1 MTALGLFAAMPRD
14 LVLLIARFAGAKSAP
29 PAEKTTTV
37 ASVFGVSG
45 LRPEPLPG
53 LGAWTRGCYGDF

>member
-1 MTALGLFAAMPRD
+1 MTALELFAAMPLH

-29 PAEKTTTV
+29 PAEKTTV

-53 LGAWTRGCYGDF
+53 LGAWGQGAYGDF